1 MQCQMNG
8 EVAIIIVYTYKIFN
22 LEMTPPEL
30 LVNLQFSHQNDRKG
44 PVFFNLCVYFNIAHG
59 KTVL

>member
-8 EVAIIIVYTYKIFN
+8 EVAIIIVQVQHF
-22 LEMTPPEL
+22 
-30 LVNLQFSHQNDRKG
+30 QSRNDTAGIARKG
-44 PVFFNLCVYFNIAHG
+44 PVFFSLCVYFNIAHG